1 MRGIL
6 GADIF
11 VNLLLVFIITTGLLL
26 MNTNKAS
33 KVHIDKRNEQN
44 LPAIQLPQGKPKSL
58 LPDKTKNS
66 VTLSARKKGKEI
78 QYFIND
84 EPVWIKDLP
93 MKLKAGQVSSV
104 KIRFDEHIS
113 YGYYIRI
120 LDLCSRSGIADIINV
135 YTTKTLGE

>member
-33 KVHIDKRNEQN
+33 KIRIDKRSEQN
-44 LPAIQLPQGKPKSL
+44 LPEIQLAQGKSKGLS
-58 LPDKTKNS
+58 PDKYKNS
-66 VTLSARKKGKEI
+66 VTLSARKTGEDI
-78 QYFIND
+78 QYFVDD
-84 EPVWIKDLP
+84 EPVRFEDLP
-93 MKLKAGQVSSV
+93 MKLNSGQVSSV

-113 YGYYIRI
+113 YGHYVRI
-120 LDLCSRSGIADIINV
+120 LDLCSRAGITDIINV
-135 YTTKTLGE
+135 YTTKT

>member
-33 KVHIDKRNEQN
+33 KVHIDKRYEQN
-44 LPAIQLPQGKPKSL
+44 LPEIQLPQGKSKSL
-58 LPDKTKNS
+58 LPDTTKNS

-78 QYFIND
+78 QYFFND
-84 EPVWIKDLP
+84 EPVRMKDLP

-113 YGYYIRI
+113 YGHYIRI
-120 LDLCSRSGIADIINV
+120 LDLCSRAGIADIINV
-135 YTTKTLGE
+135 YTAKTLGE

>member
-33 KVHIDKRNEQN
+33 EVHIDKRNEQN
-44 LPAIQLPQGKPKSL
+44 LPEIQRPQGKSKSL

-66 VTLSARKKGKEI
+66 MTLSARKTGEEI
-78 QYFIND
+78 QYFVD
-84 EPVWIKDLP
+84 GEPVHFKDLP
-93 MKLKAGQVSSV
+93 MKLNSGQVSSV

-113 YGYYIRI
+113 YGHYIRI
-120 LDLCSRSGIADIINV
+120 LDLCSRAGITDIINV
-135 YTTKTLGE
+135 YTTKRKEA